1 MDKVIKTVLGFS
13 SKSLNNEMIDIFSGN
28 TELPS
33 ASALVQQRS
42 KILPSAFEDVFKQF
56 INTMNPIELFDGSD
70 IRTPIN
76 PNDPDSYYEQ
86 GDSKPYN
93 LYHLNALYDLLSHT
107 YFRSLKYTIGLLY
120 FHSKKPGHI
129 IQGIFAK
136 LTMYNFSELIAAGI
150 SIRNAARNLLYR
162 INFSASVNVCRKFFP
177 GFCTPDFVEAVIQ
190 KNLLP
195 IRSLK
200 SKPGLHKSK
209 SAVSF
214 LYRIA

>member
-107 YFRSLKYTIGLLY
+107 YLDAVVQRRRRCNEHRALCDMVDRYDSSIPSVFIADRGYESYNNLAHIRLYAKQNFLSEAMGSDQTEVRKMLSLRSTK
-120 FHSKKPGHI
+120 
-129 IQGIFAK
+129 
-136 LTMYNFSELIAAGI
+136 
-150 SIRNAARNLLYR
+150 
-162 INFSASVNVCRKFFP
+162 
-177 GFCTPDFVEAVIQ
+177 
-190 KNLLP
+190 
-195 IRSLK
+195 
-200 SKPGLHKSK
+200 
-209 SAVSF
+209 
-214 LYRIA
+214 

>member
-1 MDKVIKTVLGFS
+1 
-13 SKSLNNEMIDIFSGN
+13 
-28 TELPS
+28 
-33 ASALVQQRS
+33 
-42 KILPSAFEDVFKQF
+42 
-56 INTMNPIELFDGSD
+56 MNPIKLFDGYRLLAVDGSD

-162 INFSASVNVCRKFFP
+162 INFSASVNVFRKFFL

-200 SKPGLHKSK
+200 SKPRLPKSK

>member
-1 MDKVIKTVLGFS
+1 
-13 SKSLNNEMIDIFSGN
+13 MIDIFSGN

-33 ASALVQQRS
+33 A
-42 KILPSAFEDVFKQF
+42 FEDVLKQF
-56 INTMNPIELFDGSD
+56 INTMNPIKLFDGYRLLAVDGSD

-162 INFSASVNVCRKFFP
+162 INFSASVNVFRKFFL

-200 SKPGLHKSK
+200 SKPRLPKSK